1 MRVTIPGGH
10 VVVPVQIAGSH
21 QCEQR
26 VAGSLCGLVYLLA
39 LGEEGVEVDNGA
51 PASKLGKRDT
61 VLPFVVKVCI
71 LRIIC
76 FLRQRR

>member
-1 MRVTIPGGH
+1 MSGFVDLFLCRWDDFSGQEAKIVVRAPHFFIRVTIPGGGH

-39 LGEEGVEVDNGA
+39 LGEEGVTEG
-51 PASKLGKRDT
+51 
-61 VLPFVVKVCI
+61 
-71 LRIIC
+71 
-76 FLRQRR
+76 